1 MIITTELVWRH
12 WMFYFVLL
20 LSYLTSEDWPTI
32 CSPRSSQVWA
42 KQCIKIFNL
51 AFRAIYSRLL
61 MHCVYTGGLKQV
73 STFLWVMR
81 DGCHWPPSLPEAA
94 ETIQSLETATV
105 KGSSLGSKSAGKLAR
120 NSAMESHLSMW
131 TRGTIWRLGAAL
143 VASWLEVEFAPRKI
157 RRRALGILIKHFP

>member
-1 MIITTELVWRH
+1 
-12 WMFYFVLL
+12 MFYFVLL

-32 CSPRSSQVWA
+32 CSPRSSQVSA

-51 AFRAIYSRLL
+51 AFQAIYSRLPDAL
-61 MHCVYTGGLKQV
+61 CVYWRAKASQYIPVGDERWAPLTTV
-73 STFLWVMR
+73 SAWSSR
-81 DGCHWPPSLPEAA
+81 DDTDHG
-94 ETIQSLETATV
+94 ETATV
-105 KGSSLGSKSAGKLAR
+105 KGSSLGSKSARKLAR

-157 RRRALGILIKHFP
+157 RREHWEF